1 MFIFVEFLMIFIL
14 TIGSYLYPNFL
25 DRWGDTNHL
34 LPEKYLIHN
43 KKILKYFLYPKHK
56 ITKHWV
62 ISHFIVLLLVII
74 FLIVFFIS
82 LFIGFADIIFNNKTA
97 FLITGIC
104 FATTILPCLV
114 YDAIIQT
121 KFILKK

>member
-1 MFIFVEFLMIFIL
+1 MFICLEFLMIFVF

-25 DRWGDTNHL
+25 DRWGDTNYL
-34 LPEKYLIHN
+34 LPKKYLIHS
-43 KKILKYFLYPKHK
+43 KKILRYFLYPKHE

-62 ISHFIVLLLVII
+62 ISHFVVLLFVII
-74 FLIVFFIS
+74 FLITFFVL
-82 LFIGFADIIFNNKTA
+82 LFTGSVNIIFNNKTT
-97 FLITGIC
+97 FLITGVC
-104 FATTILPCLV
+104 FAFAILPCFV